1 MMMLENIKLLI
12 NEEEISLNPIMSK
25 LLNNMIVGFI
35 DVLKGIPE
43 EKKQIKVEISL

>member
-1 MMMLENIKLLI
+1 MMLENIKLHI

>member
-1 MMMLENIKLLI
+1 MLENIKLLI
-12 NEEEISLNPIMSK
+12 NEEEITLNPIMSK
-25 LLNNMIVGFI
+25 LLNNIIVGFI

>member
-1 MMMLENIKLLI
+1 MMLENIKLLI